1 MDIIEILAQNL
12 RLARQSKKLTQE
24 ALADLSGLSS
34 RYIGAIERA
43 NVGISITVL
52 AQLAA
57 ALDVEPGDLL
67 QAPSLKK
74 TR

>member
-52 AQLAA
+52 AQLAE

-67 QAPSLKK
+67 RAPSPKK
-74 TR
+74 TK

>member
-1 MDIIEILAQNL
+1 MNLIEILAQNL

-24 ALADLSGLSS
+24 ALAELSGLSS
-34 RYIGAIERA
+34 RYVGAIERGK
-43 NVGISITVL
+43 VGISITVL

-67 QAPSLKK
+67 RAPSPKK